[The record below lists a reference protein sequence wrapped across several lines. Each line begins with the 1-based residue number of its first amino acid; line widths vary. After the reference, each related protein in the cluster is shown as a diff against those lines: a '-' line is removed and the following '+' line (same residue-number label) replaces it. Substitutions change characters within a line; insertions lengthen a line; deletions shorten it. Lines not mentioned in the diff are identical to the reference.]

1 MELHIK
7 RPSDLKEKELEQ
19 IQSLIILGGEVSSD
33 TLRERLLQSSLIAFF
48 EDNNNVIA
56 TATIKKPL
64 NNYKTKVF
72 SKSKTNLEIH
82 DYPFELGYVIVDSA
96 YRGNKLAS
104 RLCGELC
111 RILLS
116 SKLFATTKVDNRPMQ
131 TILETNYFK
140 KIGEQYPNRENSN
153 YLELYIKR
161 EIMDTYNIDLKET
174 IIDSETLWT
183 GSIMKLSKPV
193 PKQNTIS
200 TAESIARKTKELAE
214 KDILD
219 KAVKLDFIDNEII
232 FLPTRERLNSV
243 DDLKQR
249 LGK

>member
-1 MELHIK
+1 
-7 RPSDLKEKELEQ
+7 
-19 IQSLIILGGEVSSD
+19 
-33 TLRERLLQSSLIAFF
+33 
-48 EDNNNVIA
+48 
-56 TATIKKPL
+56 
-64 NNYKTKVF
+64 
-72 SKSKTNLEIH
+72 
-82 DYPFELGYVIVDSA
+82 
-96 YRGNKLAS
+96 
-104 RLCGELC
+104 
-111 RILLS
+111 
-116 SKLFATTKVDNRPMQ
+116 MQ